1 MKKLYIETFGCQM
14 NVKDSDHLI
23 AELSDEY
30 TLTDNKSEADLL
42 IINTC
47 SVREKPVAKMFSEIG
62 VLKKY
67 KKEGAKIGVCGCT
80 ASHMGKEIIQKAPV
94 VDFVLGARNV
104 SRIKE
109 ALSTPKAVITDIDYD
124 DTTYIFKDFRTNP
137 YKDFVNIMIGCD
149 KKCSFCIVPK
159 TRGKEI
165 SIPMDVI
172 LKQIQKLVDDGVKE
186 VTLLGQNVN
195 NYGKRFSV
203 EHPKVNFT
211 KLLQEVSKIDGLER
225 IRFTSPH
232 PLHAD
237 DEFIEEFAN
246 NPKIC
251 KYIHFPLQS
260 GSTSL
265 LKKMKRGY
273 TKEWFLD
280 RIEKLRKIP
289 DITIST
295 DIIVGFPGES
305 EEDFEDT
312 IDVVKKS
319 QFEQMFS
326 FVYSPRPHTEAAN
339 YPDQVDKE
347 IAKNRLHKLQALQRE
362 ILETQAKSQIGKIY
376 KVLVERFENGK
387 VFGKSDNFYSV
398 EANGDESLLGKIVDI
413 KIKEARYS
421 TLIGEVIK

>member
-14 NVKDSDHLI
+14 NVKDTDHLI

-30 TLTDNKSEADLL
+30 QVTENKKEADLL

-62 VLKKY
+62 VLKKH
-67 KKEGAKIGVCGCT
+67 KKENAKIGVCGCT
-80 ASHMGKEIIQKAPV
+80 ASHMGKEIIQKAPI

-109 ALSTPKAVITDIDYD
+109 ALSTPKSVITDIDYD

-137 YKDFVNIMIGCD
+137 YKDYVNIMIGCD

-165 SIPMDVI
+165 SIPLDVI
-172 LKQIQKLVDDGVKE
+172 LTQIQKLVNDGVKE
-186 VTLLGQNVN
+186 ITLLGQNVN
-195 NYGKRFSV
+195 NYGKRFSLP
-203 EHPKVNFT
+203 HDKINFT

-260 GSTSL
+260 GSTRL
-265 LKKMKRGY
+265 LKEMKRGY

-280 RIEKLRKIP
+280 RIEKLRQIP

-295 DIIVGFPGES
+295 DVIVGFPGES
-305 EEDFEDT
+305 EKDFEDT
-312 IDVVKKS
+312 IDVVQKS
-319 QFEQMFS
+319 GFEQMFS
-326 FVYSPRPHTEAAN
+326 FVYSPRPHTEAATYEN
-339 YPDQVDKE
+339 QVDKE

-362 ILETQAKSQIGKIY
+362 IMEEKSKSQIGKVY
-376 KVLVERFENGK
+376 KVLIERYEDGK
-387 VFGKSDNFYSV
+387 IYGKSDNFYSV
-398 EANGDESLLGKIVDI
+398 VANGDESNLGKIVEITINDA
-413 KIKEARYS
+413 KHS
-421 TLIGEVIK
+421 TLIGEL

>member
-14 NVKDSDHLI
+14 NLKDTNHLI

-30 TLTDNKSEADLL
+30 IVTDNKSEADLL

-47 SVREKPVAKMFSEIG
+47 SVREKPVAKLFSEIG
-62 VLKKY
+62 VLKKH
-67 KKEGAKIGVCGCT
+67 KKEEARIGVCGCT
-80 ASHMGKEIIQKAPV
+80 ATHMGKEIIKKAPI

-109 ALSTPKAVITDIDYD
+109 ALNKPKAVITDIDYD
-124 DTTYIFKDFRTNP
+124 DTTYIFKEFRSNP

-165 SIPMDVI
+165 SIPMDII
-172 LKQIQKLVDDGVKE
+172 LKQIQKLADEGVKE

-195 NYGKRFSV
+195 NYGKRFSI
-203 EHPKVNFT
+203 EHKKVNFT
-211 KLLQEVSKIDGLER
+211 KLLQEISKIERIER

-260 GSTSL
+260 GSTKV
-265 LKKMKRGY
+265 LKEMRRGY
-273 TKEWFLD
+273 SKEWYLD
-280 RIEKLRKIP
+280 RIEKLRQIP

-305 EEDFEDT
+305 EEDFLDT
-312 IDVVKKS
+312 MDVVQKAE
-319 QFEQMFS
+319 FEQMFS
-326 FVYSPRPHTEAAN
+326 FVYSPRPHTQAATFTN
-339 YPDQVDKE
+339 QVDKE
-347 IAKNRLHKLQALQRE
+347 IAKKRLHKLQAFQRE
-362 ILETQAKSQIGKIY
+362 ILEKKAKNQIGKTY
-376 KVLVERFENGK
+376 KVLVERYEDGK
-387 VFGKSDNFYSV
+387 IFGKSDNFYSV
-398 EANGDESLLGKIVDI
+398 EAKGDESLLGKIVDVNI
-413 KIKEARYS
+413 TEARHS
-421 TLIGEVIK
+421 TLIGTL

>member
-14 NVKDSDHLI
+14 NMKDSEHII

-30 TLTDNKSEADLL
+30 EVTDNLKEADLL
-42 IINTC
+42 LLNTC

-62 VLKKY
+62 VLKKH
-67 KKEGAKIGVCGCT
+67 KKESAKIGICGCT
-80 ASHMGKEIIQKAPV
+80 ASHMGKEIIKRANV

-104 SRIKE
+104 SKIKE
-109 ALSTPKAVITDIDYD
+109 AISTPKAVITDIDYD
-124 DTTYIFKDFRTNP
+124 DTTYIFKNTRQNP

-149 KKCSFCIVPK
+149 KKCTFCIVPK

-165 SIPMDVI
+165 SIPMDI
-172 LKQIQKLVDDGVKE
+172 IIKQIEKLVNDGVKE

-195 NYGKRFSV
+195 SYGKRFSIP
-203 EHPKVNFT
+203 HPKVNFT

-232 PLHAD
+232 PLHTD

-246 NPKIC
+246 NDKIC

-260 GSTSL
+260 GSTTL
-265 LKKMKRGY
+265 LKEMKRGY
-273 TKEWFLD
+273 TKEWYLN
-280 RIEKLRKIP
+280 RIEKLRQIP

-305 EEDFEDT
+305 EEDFNDT
-312 IDVVKKS
+312 MEVVEKS
-319 QFEQMFS
+319 KFEQIFS
-326 FVYSPRPHTEAAN
+326 FVYSPRPHTEAAEYKN
-339 YPDQVDKE
+339 QIDKE
-347 IAKNRLHKLQALQRE
+347 EAKQRLHKLQAFQRE
-362 ILETQAKSQIGKIY
+362 MIDNKAKNTIGKTY
-376 KVLVERFENGK
+376 KVLVEEYRDGF

-398 EANGDESLLGKIVDI
+398 KAKGDESLLGKIIPI
-413 KIKEARYS
+413 KIIDSKHS
-421 TLIGEVIK
+421 ILIGEI

>member
-14 NVKDSDHLI
+14 NMKDSEHII

-30 TLTDNKSEADLL
+30 EVTDNLKEADLL
-42 IINTC
+42 LLNTC

-62 VLKKY
+62 VLKKH
-67 KKEGAKIGVCGCT
+67 KKESAKIGICGCT
-80 ASHMGKEIIQKAPV
+80 ASHMGKEIIKRANV

-104 SRIKE
+104 SKIKE
-109 ALSTPKAVITDIDYD
+109 AISTPKAVITDIDYD
-124 DTTYIFKDFRTNP
+124 DTTYIFKNTRQNP

-149 KKCSFCIVPK
+149 KKCTFCIVPK

-165 SIPMDVI
+165 SIPMDI
-172 LKQIQKLVDDGVKE
+172 IIKQIEKLVNDGVKE

-195 NYGKRFSV
+195 SYGKRFSV
-203 EHPKVNFT
+203 PHPKVNFT

-232 PLHAD
+232 PLHTD

-246 NPKIC
+246 NDKIC

-260 GSTSL
+260 GSTTL
-265 LKKMKRGY
+265 LKEMKRGY
-273 TKEWFLD
+273 TKEWYLN
-280 RIEKLRKIP
+280 RIEKLRQIP

-305 EEDFEDT
+305 EEDFNDT
-312 IDVVKKS
+312 MEVVEKS
-319 QFEQMFS
+319 KFEQIFS
-326 FVYSPRPHTEAAN
+326 FVYSPRPHTEAAEYKN
-339 YPDQVDKE
+339 QIDKE
-347 IAKNRLHKLQALQRE
+347 EAKQRLHKLQAFQRE
-362 ILETQAKSQIGKIY
+362 MIDNKAKNTIGKTY
-376 KVLVERFENGK
+376 KVLVEEYRDGF

-398 EANGDESLLGKIVDI
+398 KAKGDESLLGKIIPI
-413 KIKEARYS
+413 KIIDSKHS
-421 TLIGEVIK
+421 ILIGEI

>member
-14 NVKDSDHLI
+14 NVKDSEHLI

-30 TLTDNKSEADLL
+30 EVTSDKKEADLL

-62 VLKKY
+62 VLKKQ

-80 ASHMGKEIIQKAPV
+80 ASHMGKDIIKKAPV

-124 DTTYIFKDFRTNP
+124 DTTYIFKENRQNP

-165 SIPMDVI
+165 SIPMDII
-172 LKQIQKLVDDGVKE
+172 LKQIQTLVNDGVKE

-195 NYGKRFSV
+195 SYGKRFSV

-260 GSTSL
+260 GSTQL
-265 LKKMKRGY
+265 LKEMKRGY
-273 TKEWFLD
+273 SKEWFLD

-305 EEDFEDT
+305 DEDFEDT
-312 IDVVKKS
+312 IDVVQKS

-326 FVYSPRPHTEAAN
+326 FVYSPRPHTQAAN
-339 YPDQVDKE
+339 YPNQVDKE
-347 IAKNRLHKLQALQRE
+347 VAKVRLHKLQALQRE
-362 ILETQAKSQIGKIY
+362 ILESKAKAQISKKY
-376 KVLVERFENGK
+376 KVLVERYEDGK
-387 VFGKSDNFYSV
+387 IYGKSDNFYSV
-398 EANGDESLLGKIVDI
+398 ESNGDESMLGKIVEI
-413 KIKEARYS
+413 TIKEARHS
-421 TLIGEVIK
+421 TLIGEL

>member
-14 NVKDSDHLI
+14 NVKDTEHII

-30 TLTDNKSEADLL
+30 EVTSEKSEADLL
-42 IINTC
+42 LLNTC

-62 VLKKY
+62 LLKKN
-67 KKEGAKIGVCGCT
+67 KKENAKIGICGCT
-80 ASHMGKEIIQKAPV
+80 ASHMGKEIIQKAPI

-109 ALSTPKAVITDIDYD
+109 AINTPKAVITDIDYD
-124 DTTYIFKDFRTNP
+124 DTTYIFKEHRQNP

-165 SIPMDVI
+165 SIPMNII
-172 LKQIQKLVDDGVKE
+172 LTQIQKLANDGVKE
-186 VTLLGQNVN
+186 ITLLGQNVN
-195 NYGKRFSV
+195 NYGKRFSI
-203 EHPKVNFT
+203 EHQKVNFT
-211 KLLQEVSKIDGLER
+211 KLLQEVSKIDGIER

-246 NPKIC
+246 NEKIC

-260 GSTSL
+260 GSTEL
-265 LKKMKRGY
+265 LKKMRRGY
-273 TKEWFLD
+273 SKEWFLD

-289 DITIST
+289 NITIST

-305 EEDFEDT
+305 EKDFEDT
-312 IDVVKKS
+312 LDVVKKAE
-319 QFEQMFS
+319 FEQMFS
-326 FVYSPRPHTEAAN
+326 FVYSPRPHTEAAEFTN
-339 YPDQVDKE
+339 QIDKE
-347 IAKNRLHKLQALQRE
+347 IAKERLYKLQALQKD
-362 ILETQAKSQIGKIY
+362 ILEKKAKNQIGKTH
-376 KVLVERFENGK
+376 KVLIEKYENGK
-387 VFGKSDNFYSV
+387 IFGKSDNFYSV
-398 EANGDESLLGKIVDI
+398 EANGDESLLGKII
-413 KIKEARYS
+413 NITIKEAYHS
-421 TLIGEVIK
+421 KLVGEI

>member
-14 NVKDSDHLI
+14 NMKDSEHII

-30 TLTDNKSEADLL
+30 EVTDNLKEADLL
-42 IINTC
+42 LLNTC

-67 KKEGAKIGVCGCT
+67 KKESAKIGICGCT
-80 ASHMGKEIIQKAPV
+80 ASHMGKEIIKRANV

-104 SRIKE
+104 SKIKE
-109 ALSTPKAVITDIDYD
+109 AISTPKAVITDIDYD
-124 DTTYIFKDFRTNP
+124 DTTYIFKNTRQNP
-137 YKDFVNIMIGCD
+137 YKDFVNIMVGCD
-149 KKCSFCIVPK
+149 KKCTFCIVPK

-165 SIPMDVI
+165 SIPMDII

-195 NYGKRFSV
+195 SYGKRFSTP
-203 EHPKVNFT
+203 HPKVNFT

-225 IRFTSPH
+225 IRFTSPY

-246 NPKIC
+246 NDKIC

-260 GSTSL
+260 GSTKV
-265 LKKMKRGY
+265 LKDMKRGY
-273 TKEWFLD
+273 TKEWYLN
-280 RIEKLRKIP
+280 RIEKLRQIP

-305 EEDFEDT
+305 EEDFNDT
-312 IDVVKKS
+312 MEVVEKS

-339 YPDQVDKE
+339 FDNQVDKE
-347 IAKNRLHKLQALQRE
+347 VAKQRLHKLQAFQRE
-362 ILETQAKSQIGKIY
+362 MIDNKAKNTIGKTY
-376 KVLVERFENGK
+376 KVLVEEYRDGF

-398 EANGDESLLGKIVDI
+398 KAKGDKSLLGKIIPI
-413 KIKEARYS
+413 KIIDSKHS
-421 TLIGEVIK
+421 TLIGEI

>member
-14 NVKDSDHLI
+14 NLKDTNHLI

-30 TLTDNKSEADLL
+30 IITDNKSEADLL

-47 SVREKPVAKMFSEIG
+47 SVREKPVAKLFSEIG
-62 VLKKY
+62 VLKKH
-67 KKEGAKIGVCGCT
+67 KKEDAKIGVCGCT
-80 ASHMGKEIIQKAPV
+80 ATHMGKEIIKKAPI

-109 ALSTPKAVITDIDYD
+109 ALNKPKAVITDIDYD
-124 DTTYIFKDFRTNP
+124 DTTYIFKEFRSNP

-165 SIPMDVI
+165 SIPMDII
-172 LKQIQKLVDDGVKE
+172 LKQIQKLADEGVKE

-195 NYGKRFSV
+195 NYGKRFSI
-203 EHPKVNFT
+203 EHKKVNFT
-211 KLLQEVSKIDGLER
+211 KLLQEISKIEGIER

-260 GSTSL
+260 GSTKV
-265 LKKMKRGY
+265 LKEMRRGY
-273 TKEWFLD
+273 SKEWYLD
-280 RIEKLRKIP
+280 RIEKLRQIP

-305 EEDFEDT
+305 EEDFLDT
-312 IDVVKKS
+312 MDVVQKAE
-319 QFEQMFS
+319 FEQMFS
-326 FVYSPRPHTEAAN
+326 FVYSPRPHTQAATFTN
-339 YPDQVDKE
+339 QVDKE
-347 IAKNRLHKLQALQRE
+347 IAKKRLHKLQAFQRE
-362 ILETQAKSQIGKIY
+362 ILEKKAKNQIGKTY
-376 KVLVERFENGK
+376 KVLVERYEDGK
-387 VFGKSDNFYSV
+387 IFGKSDNFYSV
-398 EANGDESLLGKIVDI
+398 EAKGDESLLGKIVDVNI
-413 KIKEARYS
+413 TEARHS
-421 TLIGEVIK
+421 TLIGTL

>member
-14 NVKDSDHLI
+14 NVKDSEHII

-30 TLTDNKSEADLL
+30 EVTNNMKEADLL
-42 IINTC
+42 LLNTC

-62 VLKKY
+62 VFKKN
-67 KKEGAKIGVCGCT
+67 KKESAKIGVCGCT
-80 ASHMGKEIIQKAPV
+80 ASHMGKEIIQKANV

-109 ALSTPKAVITDIDYD
+109 AISTPKAVITDIDYD
-124 DTTYIFKDFRTNP
+124 DTTYIFKNTRQNP
-137 YKDFVNIMIGCD
+137 YKDFVNIMVGCD
-149 KKCSFCIVPK
+149 KKCTFCIVPK

-165 SIPMDVI
+165 SIPMDII
-172 LKQIQKLVDDGVKE
+172 LKQIQNLVKDGVKE

-195 NYGKRFSV
+195 SYGKRFSV
-203 EHPKVNFT
+203 PHPKVNFT

-225 IRFTSPH
+225 IRFTSPY

-246 NPKIC
+246 NDKIC

-260 GSTSL
+260 GSTKL
-265 LKKMKRGY
+265 LKDMKRGY
-273 TKEWFLD
+273 TKEWYLN
-280 RIEKLRKIP
+280 RIEKLRQIP

-305 EEDFEDT
+305 EEDFNDT
-312 IDVVKKS
+312 LDVVKKA

-339 YPDQVDKE
+339 FENQVDKE
-347 IAKNRLHKLQALQRE
+347 IAKQRLYKLQALQRE
-362 ILETQAKSQIGKIY
+362 ILEKKAKETIGKTY
-376 KVLVERFENGK
+376 KVLVEEYKDGM

-398 EANGDESLLGKIVDI
+398 KAKGDESLLGKIIPI
-413 KIKEARYS
+413 KIIEAKHS
-421 TLIGEVIK
+421 TLIGEI